1 MRVAVI
7 AGSREAD
14 QLISKLS
21 KATLIDGDDLPEA
34 FEADCVI
41 DASHPCEPE
50 TPDRVAALC
59 EAQETPYLRLRRN
72 PWEPLAQD
80 AWLTVADAAEA
91 ASILQRDWRR
101 VFLCLGEA
109 DRAPFSD
116 DDSRWYLVRTSQRG
130 AGSMPPNYALTDKD
144 GPFLV
149 EQEINL
155 MRHHKID
162 VLVTRNA
169 GGKGAVPK
177 VSAARAI
184 GLPVVM
190 LERPEAPGPEVATIR
205 KAMAWL
211 GTLERH

>member
-1 MRVAVI
+1 MKVI
-7 AGSREAD
+7 IIGGSREAE
-14 QLISKLS
+14 QLQQRLS
-21 KATLIDGDDLPEA
+21 DAVIVDGDDLPDS
-34 FEADCVI
+34 FDADAVI

-50 TPDRVAALC
+50 TPDLVAALC
-59 EAQETPYLRLRRN
+59 DDQDIPYLRLRRAE
-72 PWEPLAQD
+72 WQPLAED
-80 AWLTVADAAEA
+80 AWLNVADAMEA

-109 DRAPFSD
+109 DRVPFSD
-116 DDSRWYLVRTSQRG
+116 DDGRWYLVRTNQRD
-130 AGSMPPNYALTDKD
+130 AASLPPNYALTPKD

-190 LERPEAPGPEVATIR
+190 LDRPEAPGPEVAKIG
-205 KAMAWL
+205 KALSWL
-211 GTLERH
+211 GSLARR

>member
-1 MRVAVI
+1 MRVSII

-14 QLISKLS
+14 QIYANLS
-21 KATLIDGDDLPEA
+21 NATMIDGDNLPDVFA
-34 FEADCVI
+34 ADRVI
-41 DASHPCEPE
+41 DASHPCEVK
-50 TPDRVAALC
+50 TPDVVAARC
-59 EAQETPYLRLRRN
+59 AEQDIPYLRLRRRA
-72 PWEPLAQD
+72 WEPLAED
-80 AWLTVADAAEA
+80 AWLEVADATEA
-91 ASILQRDWRR
+91 ADVLQRDWRR

-109 DRAPFSD
+109 DRLPFMAD
-116 DDSRWYLVRTSQRG
+116 DQRWYLVRTRQSM
-130 AGSMPPNYALTDKD
+130 AAAMPPHFALTDKE

-184 GLPVVM
+184 GVPVVM
-190 LERPEAPGPEVATIR
+190 LARPAAPGTEVATIR
-205 KAMAWL
+205 KALSWL
-211 GTLERH
+211 GSSARR

>member
-1 MRVAVI
+1 MKIAII
-7 AGSREAD
+7 AGSREAE
-14 QLISKLS
+14 QLQAKLA
-21 KATLIDGDDLPEA
+21 KATLIDGEDLPDS
-34 FEADCVI
+34 FDADCVI

-50 TPDRVAALC
+50 TPDHVAALC
-59 EAQETPYLRLRRN
+59 AAQDLPYLRLRRN
-72 PWEPLAQD
+72 AWEPLAED
-80 AWLTVADAAEA
+80 AWLSVADAAEA
-91 ASILQRDWRR
+91 AHILQRDWRR

-109 DRAPFSD
+109 DRAPFTD
-116 DDSRWYLVRTSQRG
+116 DDSRWYLVRTSQRN
-130 AGSMPPNYALTDKD
+130 AASMPPNYALTDKE

-190 LERPEAPGPEVATIR
+190 LARPDAPGPEVATIR

-211 GTLERH
+211 GTLARR